1 MQFNFQTRTQKQEMG
16 NSGRSKFST
25 FIRKHPAEV
34 KQEPAPW
41 PASTS
46 SSSLP
51 IFLAAFL
58 FLALNV
64 ILFLLLG

>member
-1 MQFNFQTRTQKQEMG
+1 MQFNFQTRTQKQGTG
-16 NSGRSKFST
+16 NSERSKFST
-25 FIRKHPAEV
+25 LIRKHPAEA
-34 KQEPAPW
+34 KQEPARW
-41 PASTS
+41 PTSTS
-46 SSSLP
+46 SSSLS